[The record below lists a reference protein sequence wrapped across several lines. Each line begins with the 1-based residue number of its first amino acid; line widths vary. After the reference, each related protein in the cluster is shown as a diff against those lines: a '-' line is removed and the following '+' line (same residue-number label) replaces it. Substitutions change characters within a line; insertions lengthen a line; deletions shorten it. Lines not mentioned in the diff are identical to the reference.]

1 MRCGLLK
8 VVRNCSHGGGTDM
21 ELLIRVVD
29 KHPAVAIVYEKSSQR
44 GDVIVAMPDGWQW
57 SKAERNNPDWII
69 VTAQIT
75 EVEAG
80 ALLESGRPNEP
91 QYRRRLGVDPAG
103 LVSGDVL
110 TREQLTA
117 RVF

>member
-1 MRCGLLK
+1 MKAG
-8 VVRNCSHGGGTDM
+8 RNCSHGGGTDM
-21 ELLIRVVD
+21 ELLIRLVD
-29 KHPAVAIVYEKSSQR
+29 KHPIVAPIYEKSSQR

-57 SKAERNNPDWII
+57 SDAERNNPDWII

-80 ALLESGRPNEP
+80 ALLEAGRPNEP
-91 QYRRRLGVDPAG
+91 QYRRRLGVDPTG
-103 LVSGDVL
+103 LVFGDVL
-110 TREQLTA
+110 TREQLMA